1 MQWLV
6 QNFNTDTNI
15 PVSTDTDTQNAF
27 KYQIDKPAANN
38 WRLKIQNVQESDQAL
53 YICRV
58 QLGGQQNANDS
69 RMIQVIRKWSDKY
82 CISG

>member
-6 QNFNTDTNI
+6 QNFETDTNI

-53 YICRV
+53 FICRV

-69 RMIQVIRKWSDKY
+69 RMIKVIRK
-82 CISG
+82 